1 MEHSEKIIHRQRKIE
16 YSILGSE
23 SLSPKSIEEPF
34 SPSASEY
41 VPSSSA
47 SSESE
52 SVSLFPCY
60 QKFVPCKFCLGFYSS
75 KWLYR
80 HVKTCKLQ
88 IGRNTTFSLPIPMGT
103 KMTESDARQMTA
115 SGMANYMKRSFAS
128 LVQEVA
134 PKKLPPKT
142 WVVAASPEESDK
154 TKQLTTTQL
163 QRLD

>member
-1 MEHSEKIIHRQRKIE
+1 
-16 YSILGSE
+16 
-23 SLSPKSIEEPF
+23 
-34 SPSASEY
+34 
-41 VPSSSA
+41 
-47 SSESE
+47 
-52 SVSLFPCY
+52 
-60 QKFVPCKFCLGFYSS
+60 
-75 KWLYR
+75 
-80 HVKTCKLQ
+80 
-88 IGRNTTFSLPIPMGT
+88 MGT